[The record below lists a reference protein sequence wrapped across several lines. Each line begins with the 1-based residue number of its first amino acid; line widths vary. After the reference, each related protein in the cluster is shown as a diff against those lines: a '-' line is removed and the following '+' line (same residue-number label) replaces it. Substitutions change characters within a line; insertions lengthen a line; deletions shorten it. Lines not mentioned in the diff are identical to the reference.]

1 MRQIWNS
8 FRLAFSMYS
17 VFPVGQAKRDKENMK
32 YILIFVPLVGAI
44 IGILIREWMVFS
56 PYLLSNN
63 FLGAV
68 VCVMLP
74 IFLSGGAFLDGF
86 FRTVDALCSH
96 QPREGKLE
104 ILRDSHSGYF
114 AIIICVCYF
123 FIIVGLWSEMP
134 LASWEVLAHGFVL
147 PGRCTG
153 FPLSALSIRRKVSAP
168 FMWAAGRIG
177 SSWRRL
183 WCSILSS
190 AAWV

>member
-86 FRTVDALCSH
+86 FRTVDALC
-96 QPREGKLE
+96 
-104 ILRDSHSGYF
+104 
-114 AIIICVCYF
+114 
-123 FIIVGLWSEMP
+123 
-134 LASWEVLAHGFVL
+134 
-147 PGRCTG
+147 
-153 FPLSALSIRRKVSAP
+153 FPQ
-168 FMWAAGRIG
+168 
-177 SSWRRL
+177 RL
-183 WCSILSS
+183 FRHHHLCLLFLYYCR
-190 AAWV
+190 AVE